1 MNGGQRKFYLTLEG
15 LAKLKKEHGELTN
28 EKRSQAVER
37 LSRARE
43 FGDLM
48 ENSEYFAARDD
59 LMFLDDRIA
68 ELENILKK
76 TTIIKQPRQNGV
88 IQLGSMVVIEIDGE
102 INEFSIVGTLEVNPA
117 EKKISNESPIGQALL
132 GKSVGNTVEVKTP
145 IVSYS
150 CKILEVK

>member
-1 MNGGQRKFYLTLEG
+1 MTIQQQYYLTQEG
-15 LAKLKKEHGELTN
+15 LTKLKKEHEELKN
-28 EKRSQAVER
+28 KKRPQAVDR

-43 FGDLM
+43 FGDLT

-102 INEFSIVGTLEVNPA
+102 INEFYIVGTLEVNPA
-117 EKKISNESPIGQALL
+117 KKKISNESPIGRALL
-132 GKSVGNTVEVKTP
+132 GKSVGNTVEIKTP

-150 CKILEVK
+150 CKVLEVK